1 MTTSDQ
7 NRANESTIGDFQIAI
22 DKCRQIFEK
31 KLKDYGTSWRVMR
44 PSSLTDQI
52 YIKARRIRSIEEK
65 GGENARVKEGIE
77 PEFIGIVNYSAIAL
91 IQLKLGSGEQL
102 PADEALRLYNQEIRE
117 STELMLAK
125 NHDYDEAWRH
135 MRVSSFTDIILQK
148 LLRTKEIES
157 NGGRTLISEGVDA
170 NYRDMINYALFALIK
185 LADGEQV

>member
-1 MTTSDQ
+1 MSGQNTKTTEEFKVMTD
-7 NRANESTIGDFQIAI
+7 R
-22 DKCRQIFEK
+22 CRDIFVK

-65 GGENARVKEGIE
+65 GKSAVNEGIE

-91 IQLKLGSGEQL
+91 IQLELGAGTSIGI
-102 PADEALRLYNQEIRE
+102 DEAIVLYEKAIK
-117 STELMLAK
+117 SATSLMLNK

-148 LLRTKEIES
+148 LLRTKEIEDH
-157 NGGRTLISEGVDA
+157 NGKTLISEGVDA
-170 NYRDMINYALFALIK
+170 NYMDMINYALFALIK
-185 LADGEQV
+185 LEEERNG